1 MIVSSLLQLVFVSV
15 GAVRKERHH
24 DSGFIPSS
32 SLPTPEWEST
42 PMIILLQ
49 EQYFEQLFGFLEALD
64 KFVTSRSN
72 TANISIP
79 DPSTTPE
86 MSQGTVTAGKV
97 SESAF
102 HSTKVPLLPLM
113 ESRFEFLC
121 GITWELLFLLPT
133 NQSILNKLRYF
144 DKGLTTDSK
153 GVESESYSDQRT
165 DERGQSKGS
174 IWESLLDPNFPHK
187 LLYSL
192 QVIDL
197 IHNSSKETQTQSSPT
212 YSRLSSDSEISDNDE
227 EKEVAAP
234 QTAAPSWGS
243 NFIELGGLEH
253 LYRILMSGCLETKG
267 SSCWTQWHQEC
278 LAHSL
283 KLICEFGTMKLNKD
297 DDDDVFASSESEI
310 KKLQIQRKDGQ
321 FRVRYKS
328 TDKEEVICIKCLSS
342 NLMSILNVNSLLEKL
357 LHISYQA
364 TLPIHG
370 GQSRASGDGKCFW
383 SCPVFL
389 SRWVWT
395 GPSGGGGVLS
405 YKRLMGMCFWMGLR
419 FPFSVE
425 LG

>member
-1 MIVSSLLQLVFVSV
+1 MIVSSVLQLVFVSV

-86 MSQGTVTAGKV
+86 MSQETVTAGKV

-197 IHNSSKETQTQSSPT
+197 IHNSSKETQAQSSPT

-267 SSCWTQWHQEC
+267 SSFWTQWHQEC

-383 SCPVFL
+383 SCPVFVFL

-395 GPSGGGGVLS
+395 GPSGGGGTFL
-405 YKRLMGMCFWMGLR
+405 
-419 FPFSVE
+419 
-425 LG
+425 